1 MTSGKQARRQRQTQ
15 VARPPVR
22 STEGRRASPAVLL
35 GALIGLLGLAVAV
48 VLIVV
53 FAGGGSGSTATSAT
67 TLPDANVIAQQFA
80 GIPQQGNVL
89 GKATAPTT
97 MVEYIDLQ
105 CPVCRTFETEVMPT
119 IIDRYVRT
127 GKLKVEA
134 RPVAIIGN
142 GVDSNRGRLGM
153 IAAEQQNRGFNF
165 AQLLY
170 FNQGSE
176 DGGWLDDTMIASA
189 AKSIPGVNVK
199 ELVDAAKSSSV
210 AARARTYDQQA
221 SADGLTG
228 TPYVLVGKTGGKP
241 TAVTPGSM
249 PDVAAMTSA
258 INGALQ

>member
-1 MTSGKQARRQRQTQ
+1 MTRERRIWLLAGAGVLAAVI
-15 VARPPVR
+15 VAVAIAVSQGGADDEEP
-22 STEGRRASPAVLL
+22 SPAP
-35 GALIGLLGLAVAV
+35 GS
-48 VLIVV
+48 
-53 FAGGGSGSTATSAT
+53 GGGQEQTE
-67 TLPDANVIAQQFA
+67 DVFE
-80 GIPQQGNVL
+80 GIPQSGVSL
-89 GKATAPTT
+89 GDPDAPATLIEFA
-97 MVEYIDLQ
+97 DLQ
-105 CPVCRTFETEVMPT
+105 CPFCAEYSRDVLPT
-119 IIDRYVRT
+119 LIDRYVRT

-134 RPVAIIGN
+134 RPVAIIGD

-170 FNQGSE
+170 FNQGPE